1 MKLIN
6 HLTKSDKSQ
15 LQKLISNDVY
25 DMPTLDEVIEYLE
38 NTEDSEPSEEIFGD
52 LVVQYID
59 GRELCSMFVE

>member
-59 GRELCSMFVE
+59 GEGIMFDVC

>member
-52 LVVQYID
+52 LV
-59 GRELCSMFVE
+59 S